1 MQRPTPEIAR
11 ALINVFTSIDDVHGP
26 NIQRRSAGS
35 CVGVTASIFRQSDP
49 GRMGSNEIT
58 MAACSSS
65 AVLRM
70 AQSVDKTHD
79 GPYPFI
85 RLVPCITDPWARSVL
100 LEIPWAKT
108 SIQRERRA
116 IICAFDCMST
126 LMLLMAGLDSN
137 ASPLAALNPPIID
150 DLIRQCDERRISRVY
165 HALH

>member
-1 MQRPTPEIAR
+1 MYSLRLTMCMALTFSVEALARVLELQLASSGSQTPAVWGPT
-11 ALINVFTSIDDVHGP
+11 
-26 NIQRRSAGS
+26 GS
-35 CVGVTASIFRQSDP
+35 QWPR
-49 GRMGSNEIT
+49 
-58 MAACSSS
+58 
-65 AVLRM
+65 VLRPLF
-70 AQSVDKTHD
+70 SVWHSQWTKPTTALT
-79 GPYPFI
+79 PFI

-137 ASPLAALNPPIID
+137 ASPLAALDPPIID